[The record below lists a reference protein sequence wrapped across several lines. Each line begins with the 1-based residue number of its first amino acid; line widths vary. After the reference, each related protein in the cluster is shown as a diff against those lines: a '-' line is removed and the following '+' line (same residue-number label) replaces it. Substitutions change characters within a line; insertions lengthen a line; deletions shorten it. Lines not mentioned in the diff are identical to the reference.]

1 VPVSSIKAGFCST
14 HAPAHSN
21 RSEQS
26 DLSAYLTAGLA
37 DFKSAVTISDFL
49 SRLLH
54 LQAEDRISPRRAAV
68 MAYTCNLILRALPAI
83 EHELHPEDEPVT
95 ISFGDL
101 PRPPGSPRY
110 REHAPPSH
118 PDMSWLAPVSGTP
131 GSKESS

>member
-1 VPVSSIKAGFCST
+1 MP
-14 HAPAHSN
+14 PAHSN

-26 DLSAYLTAGLA
+26 DLSAYLTAGLT
-37 DFKSAVTISDFL
+37 DFKSADTISDFL

-54 LQAEDRISPRRAAV
+54 LQSEDRISPRRAAV
-68 MAYTCNLILRALPAI
+68 I
-83 EHELHPEDEPVT
+83 VT
-95 ISFGDL
+95 ISLGDL

-118 PDMSWLAPVSGTP
+118 KDMSWLAPVSGTP